1 MSRPDP
7 AETFRQE
14 ARDLLE
20 ALEQAL
26 LDLSE
31 DHGDR
36 ELVDTAFRALHTL
49 KGSGSMSGFDEV
61 AAFVHDF
68 ETAFDR
74 VRKGLAPISDA
85 LVRIALNAKDHVQLL
100 IAEPGVHAAAGMPI
114 LAALHALV
122 AENGVA
128 APPPGDAA
136 MARPAKTVAEDGS
149 ASGWRIR
156 FRLPGDAMAMGTNP
170 LLLLEELRDLG
181 PCEIVADD
189 EAVPPLDDF
198 DPLVIYLGWD
208 VTLRADV
215 PREAIEDVFLFL
227 RDAME
232 LSIDPLA
239 DERAEA
245 GRDGADEP
253 ADVPVERAAP
263 VKAAAASASKSGG
276 ASLRV
281 AAERLDELMDCV
293 GELVIAQARL
303 SQIAGHSQDVGLSSV
318 AEDIE
323 RLAATLRDTTM
334 SVRMVPI
341 GSLFGRFRRLVHD
354 LADDLGKEVQF
365 VTMGEETELDKT
377 MVERLA
383 DPLVHIIRNAIDHGM
398 EKPDKRLADGKS
410 TCGTVRLTAVH
421 SGAEVAISVSDDG
434 AGLNAQR
441 IRAKAE
447 EAGLITPEARLSD
460 HELFQYIFHPGFSTA
475 QEITSISGRG
485 VGMDVVKRAI
495 EGLRGTIELT
505 SKAGEGTKATLRL
518 PLTLAIVEGM
528 LVRVGDGRYAI
539 PLSAVEECLEL
550 PASEVAGTS
559 GRNFLDVRGT
569 LVPYLRLREMFG
581 TDAPPDLHQKVVIVG
596 SGDLRV
602 GLVVDQIIGNAQTV
616 IKSLSRL
623 HAGIG
628 TFSGATILGDGEVAL
643 ILDVAQLVNSAE
655 QQQRRVSGR
664 NLGIAA

>member
-1 MSRPDP
+1 MSGSDP
-7 AETFRQE
+7 ADTFRQE

-26 LDLSE
+26 LDLSQ
-31 DHGDR
+31 DHSDR
-36 ELVDTAFRALHTL
+36 ELVDSAFRALHTL
-49 KGSGSMSGFDEV
+49 KGSGSMFGFDEV
-61 AAFVHDF
+61 ADFVHEF

-74 VRKGLAPISDA
+74 VRKGLAPISEE

-100 IAEPGVHAAAGMPI
+100 VAEPGEHAAAGTPI
-114 LAALHALV
+114 LNALRALV
-122 AENGVA
+122 ADGGGQTGP
-128 APPPGDAA
+128 APTSDVQSESGPSAPDAA
-136 MARPAKTVAEDGS
+136 GWQVRFKLPA
-149 ASGWRIR
+149 
-156 FRLPGDAMAMGTNP
+156 DAIAMGTNP
-170 LLLLEELRDLG
+170 LLLLDELRELG
-181 PCEIVADD
+181 PCEIVANGEDVPTLD
-189 EAVPPLDDF
+189 EL
-198 DPLVIYLGWD
+198 DPLGCHLGWD
-208 VTLRADV
+208 VTLRAAV
-215 PREAIEDVFLFL
+215 PQDAIEDVFLFL
-227 RDAME
+227 RDDME
-232 LSIDPLA
+232 LSIEPLGGDTNA
-239 DERAEA
+239 DQAPSNPA
-245 GRDGADEP
+245 PGAAKSD
-253 ADVPVERAAP
+253 
-263 VKAAAASASKSGG
+263 AASAPRASAAPAANTG

-303 SQIAGHSQDVGLSSV
+303 SQIAAGSQDVGLTGV

-334 SVRMVPI
+334 GVRMVPI

-354 LADDLGKEVQF
+354 LASDLDKKVEF
-365 VTMGEETELDKT
+365 VTTGEETELDKT

-398 EKPDKRLADGKS
+398 EPPEARRAGGKAE
-410 TCGTVRLTAVH
+410 CGKVQITAVH

-434 AGLNAQR
+434 AGLDAER

-447 EAGLITPEARLSD
+447 ESGLIAPDAKLSD

-475 QEITSISGRG
+475 KEITSVSGRG

-505 SKAGEGTKATLRL
+505 SKPGEGTKATLRL

-550 PASEVAGTS
+550 PASEVSGTS

-569 LVPYLRLREMFG
+569 LVPYLRLRDMFG
-581 TDAPPDLHQKVVIVG
+581 TETPADLHQKVVIVG
-596 SGDLRV
+596 SGEQRV

-623 HAGIG
+623 HSSIG

-643 ILDVAQLVNSAE
+643 ILDVAQLVSSAE
-655 QQQRRVSGR
+655 QQQRRAAGR
-664 NLGIAA
+664 HLELAA

>member
-1 MSRPDP
+1 MNSPDP

-26 LDLSE
+26 LDLSQ

-36 ELVDTAFRALHTL
+36 DLVDSAFRALHTL
-49 KGSGSMSGFDEV
+49 KGSGSMFGFDEV
-61 AAFVHDF
+61 AEFVHEF

-74 VRKGLAPISDA
+74 VRKGLAPIGA
-85 LVRIALNAKDHVQLL
+85 ELVRIALNAKDHVQLL
-100 IAEPGVHAAAGMPI
+100 VAEPGAHAAAGAPI
-114 LAALHALV
+114 LTALRALVVQDDGEAALSSQGAGHG
-122 AENGVA
+122 NPGVP
-128 APPPGDAA
+128 APDGAGWHVRFQLPADA
-136 MARPAKTVAEDGS
+136 
-149 ASGWRIR
+149 I
-156 FRLPGDAMAMGTNP
+156 AMGTNP
-170 LLLLEELRDLG
+170 MLLLDELRELG
-181 PCEIVADD
+181 PCEIVAIDD
-189 EAVPPLDDF
+189 NVPALEGF
-198 DPLVIYLGWD
+198 DPLGCHLAWD
-208 VTLRADV
+208 VTLRAEVAQD
-215 PREAIEDVFLFL
+215 AIEDVFLFL

-232 LSIDPLA
+232 LSIVPLEPEMA
-239 DERAEA
+239 PVQSAPSAQTAETQAAPTSRAS
-245 GRDGADEP
+245 
-253 ADVPVERAAP
+253 AAP
-263 VKAAAASASKSGG
+263 VSATAAKAG

-303 SQIAGHSQDVGLSSV
+303 SQIAAGSQDVGLTGV
-318 AEDIE
+318 AEEIE

-354 LADDLGKEVQF
+354 LASDLGKHVEF
-365 VTMGEETELDKT
+365 VTTGEETELDKT

-383 DPLVHIIRNAIDHGM
+383 DPLVHIIRNAVDHGM
-398 EKPDKRLADGKS
+398 ETPEARQAAGKAG
-410 TCGTVRLTAVH
+410 CGTVRISAVH

-434 AGLNAQR
+434 AGLDVGR

-447 EAGLITPEARLSD
+447 ENGLIAPDAKLTD

-475 QEITSISGRG
+475 QEITSVSGRG

-495 EGLRGTIELT
+495 EGLRGSIELS
-505 SKAGEGTKATLRL
+505 SKPGEGTRATLRL

-528 LVRVGDGRYAI
+528 LVRVGHGRYAI

-550 PASEVAGTS
+550 PASEISGTS

-569 LVPYLRLREMFG
+569 LVPYLRLRDMFG
-581 TDAPPDLHQKVVIVG
+581 SDAPADLYQKVVIVG
-596 SGDLRV
+596 SGDQRV

-643 ILDVAQLVNSAE
+643 ILDVVQLVSSAE
-655 QQQRRVSGR
+655 QQQRRAAGR
-664 NLGIAA
+664 HLGIAA

>member
-1 MSRPDP
+1 MSGTDP
-7 AETFRQE
+7 ADTFRQE

-26 LDLSE
+26 LDLSQ
-31 DHGDR
+31 DHSNR
-36 ELVDTAFRALHTL
+36 ELVDSAFRALHTL
-49 KGSGSMSGFDEV
+49 KGSGSMFGFDEV
-61 AAFVHDF
+61 ADFVHEF

-74 VRKGLAPISDA
+74 VRKGLAPISEE

-100 IAEPGVHAAAGMPI
+100 VAEPGEHAAAGTPI
-114 LAALHALV
+114 LNALRALV
-122 AENGVA
+122 ADGGGAGGDDHSPQA
-128 APPPGDAA
+128 ASQGESA
-136 MARPAKTVAEDGS
+136 GS
-149 ASGWRIR
+149 APGAAGWQVR
-156 FRLPGDAMAMGTNP
+156 FKLPADAIAMGTNP
-170 LLLLEELRDLG
+170 MLLLDELRELG
-181 PCEIVADD
+181 PCEIVANGED
-189 EAVPPLDDF
+189 VPPLDEL
-198 DPLVIYLGWD
+198 DPLGCHIGWE
-208 VTLRADV
+208 VTLRAAV
-215 PREAIEDVFLFL
+215 PQDAIEDVFLFL
-227 RDAME
+227 RDDME
-232 LSIDPLA
+232 LSIEPLGGDTDADQAPSDPT
-239 DERAEA
+239 A
-245 GRDGADEP
+245 G
-253 ADVPVERAAP
+253 AA
-263 VKAAAASASKSGG
+263 KSDAASAPRASTAPAANAG

-303 SQIAGHSQDVGLSSV
+303 SQIAAGSQDVGLTGV

-334 SVRMVPI
+334 GVRMVPI

-354 LADDLGKEVQF
+354 LASDLDKKVEF
-365 VTMGEETELDKT
+365 VTTGEETELDKT

-398 EKPDKRLADGKS
+398 EAPAARREAGK
-410 TCGTVRLTAVH
+410 TECGTVQITAVH

-434 AGLNAQR
+434 AGLDAER

-447 EAGLITPEARLSD
+447 ESGLIAPDAKLTD

-475 QEITSISGRG
+475 KEITSVSGRG

-505 SKAGEGTKATLRL
+505 SKPGEGTKATLRL

-550 PASEVAGTS
+550 PASEVSGTS

-569 LVPYLRLREMFG
+569 LVPYLRLRDMFG
-581 TDAPPDLHQKVVIVG
+581 TQTPADLHQKVVIVG
-596 SGDLRV
+596 SGEQRV

-623 HAGIG
+623 HSSIG

-643 ILDVAQLVNSAE
+643 ILDVAQLVSSAE
-655 QQQRRVSGR
+655 QQQRRAAGR
-664 NLGIAA
+664 HLELAA

>member
-1 MSRPDP
+1 MNRSDP

-26 LDLSE
+26 LDLSQN
-31 DHGDR
+31 HGDR
-36 ELVDTAFRALHTL
+36 DLVDSAFRALHTL
-49 KGSGSMSGFDEV
+49 KGSGSMFGFDEV
-61 AAFVHDF
+61 AEFVHEF

-74 VRKGLAPISDA
+74 VRKGLAPISEE

-100 IAEPGVHAAAGMPI
+100 VAEPGEHAAAGTPI
-114 LAALHALV
+114 LTALRALV
-122 AENGVA
+122 ADGGGDT
-128 APPPGDAA
+128 APS
-136 MARPAKTVAEDGS
+136 MAVAEQSEGGEP
-149 ASGWRIR
+149 ASGATGWHVR
-156 FRLPGDAMAMGTNP
+156 FQLPADAIAMGTNP
-170 LLLLEELRDLG
+170 MLLLDELRELG
-181 PCEIVADD
+181 PCDIVALDD
-189 EAVPPLDDF
+189 NVPPLDGL
-198 DPLVIYLGWD
+198 DPLGCHLAWD

-215 PREAIEDVFLFL
+215 SKDAIEDVFLFL

-232 LSIDPLA
+232 LSIEPIASADDP
-239 DERAEA
+239 
-245 GRDGADEP
+245 
-253 ADVPVERAAP
+253 
-263 VKAAAASASKSGG
+263 AASPSDPAPGAGAVETSSSARAPAAKAS

-303 SQIAGHSQDVGLSSV
+303 SQIASGSQDVGLTAV
-318 AEDIE
+318 AEEIE

-354 LADDLGKEVQF
+354 LASDLGKQVEF
-365 VTMGEETELDKT
+365 VTSGEETELDKT

-383 DPLVHIIRNAIDHGM
+383 DPLVHIIRNAVDHGM
-398 EKPDKRLADGKS
+398 ELPDARRAGGKS
-410 TCGTVRLTAVH
+410 ECGTVRLTAVH

-434 AGLNAQR
+434 AGLNAAR

-447 EAGLITPEARLSD
+447 EAGLITPDAKLSD

-475 QEITSISGRG
+475 QEITSVSGRG

-495 EGLRGTIELT
+495 EGLRGSIELT

-550 PASEVAGTS
+550 PASEVSGGS

-569 LVPYLRLREMFG
+569 LVPYLRLRDLFG

-596 SGDLRV
+596 SGDQRV

-643 ILDVAQLVNSAE
+643 ILDVAQLVSSAE
-655 QQQRRVSGR
+655 QQQRRAAGR
-664 NLGIAA
+664 HLGIAA

>member
-1 MSRPDP
+1 MSPDP
-7 AETFRQE
+7 ADTFRQE

-26 LDLSE
+26 LDLSQ
-31 DHGDR
+31 DHGNRD
-36 ELVDTAFRALHTL
+36 LVDSAFRALHTL
-49 KGSGSMSGFDEV
+49 KGSGSMFGFDEV
-61 AAFVHDF
+61 ADFVHEF

-74 VRKGLAPISDA
+74 VRKGLAPISEE
-85 LVRIALNAKDHVQLL
+85 LIRIALNAKDHVQLL
-100 IAEPGVHAAAGMPI
+100 ALEPGEHAAAGTPI
-114 LAALHALV
+114 LNELRALV
-122 AENGVA
+122 SDGGEADGEEQSANA
-128 APPPGDAA
+128 ASPDESDTSAA
-136 MARPAKTVAEDGS
+136 NADG
-149 ASGWRIR
+149 WQVR
-156 FRLPGDAMAMGTNP
+156 FRLPADAIEMGTNP
-170 LLLLEELRDLG
+170 LLLLDELRELG
-181 PCEIVADD
+181 PCEIVASG
-189 EAVPPLDDF
+189 EAVPTLDEL
-198 DPLVIYLGWD
+198 DPLGCYLGWD
-208 VTLRADV
+208 VTLRAAVAQD
-215 PREAIEDVFLFL
+215 AIEDVFLFL
-227 RDAME
+227 REDME
-232 LSIDPLA
+232 LSIEPL
-239 DERAEA
+239 
-245 GRDGADEP
+245 GAD
-253 ADVPVERAAP
+253 ADAAP
-263 VKAAAASASKSGG
+263 SDAAQAAATPDASPARASTAPTANAG

-303 SQIAGHSQDVGLSSV
+303 SQIAAGSQDVGLTGV

-334 SVRMVPI
+334 GVRMVPI

-354 LADDLGKEVQF
+354 LASDLDKKVEF
-365 VTMGEETELDKT
+365 VTTGEETELDKT

-383 DPLVHIIRNAIDHGM
+383 DPLVHIIRNAVDHGM
-398 EKPDKRLADGKS
+398 ETPEARRAAGKAE
-410 TCGTVRLTAVH
+410 CGKVQITAVH

-434 AGLNAQR
+434 AGLNSAR

-447 EAGLITPEARLSD
+447 ENGLIAPDAKLTD

-475 QEITSISGRG
+475 QEITSVSGRG

-505 SKAGEGTKATLRL
+505 SKPGEGTKATLRL

-569 LVPYLRLREMFG
+569 LVPYLRLRDMFG
-581 TDAPPDLHQKVVIVG
+581 TQTPADQHQKVVIVG
-596 SGDLRV
+596 SGEQRV

-623 HAGIG
+623 HSTIG
-628 TFSGATILGDGEVAL
+628 TFSGATILVAL
-643 ILDVAQLVNSAE
+643 TTPFDTS
-655 QQQRRVSGR
+655 
-664 NLGIAA
+664 

>member
-1 MSRPDP
+1 MSPDP
-7 AETFRQE
+7 ADTFRQE

-26 LDLSE
+26 LDLSQ
-31 DHGDR
+31 DHGNRD
-36 ELVDTAFRALHTL
+36 LVDSAFRALHTL
-49 KGSGSMSGFDEV
+49 KGSGSMFGFDEV
-61 AAFVHDF
+61 ADFVHEF

-74 VRKGLAPISDA
+74 VRKGLAPISEE

-100 IAEPGVHAAAGMPI
+100 ALEPGEHAAAGTPI
-114 LAALHALV
+114 LNELRALV
-122 AENGVA
+122 SDGRGADGEEQSPEA
-128 APPPGDAA
+128 ASQEESDASAIDAA
-136 MARPAKTVAEDGS
+136 
-149 ASGWRIR
+149 GWRVR
-156 FRLPGDAMAMGTNP
+156 FKLPADAIEMGTNP
-170 LLLLEELRDLG
+170 MLLLDELRELG
-181 PCEIVADD
+181 PCEIVASGEDVTALD
-189 EAVPPLDDF
+189 EH
-198 DPLVIYLGWD
+198 DPLGRYLGWD
-208 VTLRADV
+208 VTLRAAV
-215 PREAIEDVFLFL
+215 PQDAIEDVFLFL
-227 RDAME
+227 REDME
-232 LSIDPLA
+232 LSIEPLA
-239 DERAEA
+239 PETDAEP
-245 GRDGADEP
+245 EP
-253 ADVPVERAAP
+253 ADTPAEVATADAAGAP
-263 VKAAAASASKSGG
+263 RAASAANAKAG

-303 SQIAGHSQDVGLSSV
+303 SKIAAGSQDVGLTGV

-334 SVRMVPI
+334 GVRMVPI

-354 LADDLGKEVQF
+354 LASDLDKKVEF
-365 VTMGEETELDKT
+365 VTTGEETELDKT

-383 DPLVHIIRNAIDHGM
+383 DPLVHIIRNAVDHGM
-398 EKPDKRLADGKS
+398 ETPEARRAAGKAE
-410 TCGTVRLTAVH
+410 CGKVQITAVH

-434 AGLNAQR
+434 AGLDSAR

-447 EAGLITPEARLSD
+447 ENGLIAPDAKLTD

-475 QEITSISGRG
+475 QEITSVSGRG

-505 SKAGEGTKATLRL
+505 SKPGEGTKATLRL

-569 LVPYLRLREMFG
+569 LVPYLRLRDMFG
-581 TDAPPDLHQKVVIVG
+581 TQTPADLHQKVVIVG
-596 SGDLRV
+596 SGEQRV

-623 HAGIG
+623 HSSIG
-628 TFSGATILGDGEVAL
+628 TFSGATIMGDGEVAL
-643 ILDVAQLVNSAE
+643 ILDVAQLVSSAE
-655 QQQRRVSGR
+655 QQQRRAAGR
-664 NLGIAA
+664 HLELAA

>member
-1 MSRPDP
+1 MSGSDP
-7 AETFRQE
+7 ADTFRQE

-26 LDLSE
+26 LDLSQ
-31 DHGDR
+31 DHSDR
-36 ELVDTAFRALHTL
+36 ELVDSAFRALHTL
-49 KGSGSMSGFDEV
+49 KGSGSMFGFDEV
-61 AAFVHDF
+61 ADFVHEF

-74 VRKGLAPISDA
+74 VRKGLAPISEE

-100 IAEPGVHAAAGMPI
+100 VAEPGEHAAAGTPI
-114 LAALHALV
+114 LNALRALV
-122 AENGVA
+122 ADGGGQTGP
-128 APPPGDAA
+128 APTSDVQGEGGPSATDAA
-136 MARPAKTVAEDGS
+136 
-149 ASGWRIR
+149 GWQIR
-156 FRLPGDAMAMGTNP
+156 FKLPADAIAMGTNP
-170 LLLLEELRDLG
+170 LLLLDELRELG
-181 PCEIVADD
+181 PCEIVANGED
-189 EAVPPLDDF
+189 VPPLDEL
-198 DPLVIYLGWD
+198 DPLGCHFGWD
-208 VTLRADV
+208 VTLRAAVSQD
-215 PREAIEDVFLFL
+215 AIEDVFLFL
-227 RDAME
+227 REDME
-232 LSIDPLA
+232 LSIEPL
-239 DERAEA
+239 DGESDAEV
-245 GRDGADEP
+245 D
-253 ADVPVERAAP
+253 AAP
-263 VKAAAASASKSGG
+263 SDKAQATTAADASAGPRAAAAPAS

-303 SQIAGHSQDVGLSSV
+303 SQIAAGSQDVGLTGV

-334 SVRMVPI
+334 GVRMVPI

-354 LADDLGKEVQF
+354 LASDLDKKVEF
-365 VTMGEETELDKT
+365 VTTGEETELDKT

-398 EKPDKRLADGKS
+398 ETPEARSAAGKAE
-410 TCGTVRLTAVH
+410 CGKVQITAVH

-434 AGLNAQR
+434 AGLDAER

-447 EAGLITPEARLSD
+447 ESGLIAPDAKLSD

-475 QEITSISGRG
+475 KEITSVSGRG

-505 SKAGEGTKATLRL
+505 SKPGEGTKATLRL

-569 LVPYLRLREMFG
+569 LVPYLRLRDMFG
-581 TDAPPDLHQKVVIVG
+581 TQTPADLYQKVVIVG
-596 SGDLRV
+596 SGEQRV

-623 HAGIG
+623 HSTIG

-643 ILDVAQLVNSAE
+643 ILDVAQLVSSAE
-655 QQQRRVSGR
+655 QQQRRAAGR
-664 NLGIAA
+664 HLELAA

>member
-1 MSRPDP
+1 MSGTDP
-7 AETFRQE
+7 ADTFRQE

-26 LDLSE
+26 LDLSQ
-31 DHGDR
+31 DHSNR
-36 ELVDTAFRALHTL
+36 ELVDSAFRALHTL
-49 KGSGSMSGFDEV
+49 KGSGSMFGFDEV
-61 AAFVHDF
+61 ADFVHEF

-74 VRKGLAPISDA
+74 VRKGLAPISEE

-100 IAEPGVHAAAGMPI
+100 VAEPGEHAAAGTPI
-114 LAALHALV
+114 LNALRALV
-122 AENGVA
+122 ADGGGAGGDDHSPQPTSQGESGTSAPDVA
-128 APPPGDAA
+128 GWQVRFKLPADA
-136 MARPAKTVAEDGS
+136 
-149 ASGWRIR
+149 I
-156 FRLPGDAMAMGTNP
+156 AMGTNP
-170 LLLLEELRDLG
+170 MLLLDELRELG
-181 PCEIVADD
+181 PCEIVANGED
-189 EAVPPLDDF
+189 VPPLDEL
-198 DPLVIYLGWD
+198 DPLGCHIGWE
-208 VTLRADV
+208 VTLRAAV
-215 PREAIEDVFLFL
+215 PQDAIEDVFLFL
-227 RDAME
+227 RDDME
-232 LSIDPLA
+232 LSIEPLGGDTDA
-239 DERAEA
+239 DQASS
-245 GRDGADEP
+245 EP
-253 ADVPVERAAP
+253 AVDAAKSDATSTP
-263 VKAAAASASKSGG
+263 RASATPAANAG

-303 SQIAGHSQDVGLSSV
+303 SQIAAGSQDVGLTGV

-334 SVRMVPI
+334 GVRMVPI

-354 LADDLGKEVQF
+354 LASDLDKKVEF
-365 VTMGEETELDKT
+365 VTTGEETELDKT

-398 EKPDKRLADGKS
+398 EAPAARREAGK
-410 TCGTVRLTAVH
+410 TECGTVQITAVH

-434 AGLNAQR
+434 SGLDAER

-447 EAGLITPEARLSD
+447 ESGLIAPDAKLTD

-475 QEITSISGRG
+475 KEITSVSGRG

-505 SKAGEGTKATLRL
+505 SKPGEGTKATLRL

-550 PASEVAGTS
+550 PASEVSGSS

-569 LVPYLRLREMFG
+569 LVPYLRLRDMFG
-581 TDAPPDLHQKVVIVG
+581 TQTPADLHQKVVIVG
-596 SGDLRV
+596 SGEQRV

-623 HAGIG
+623 HSSIG

-643 ILDVAQLVNSAE
+643 ILDVAQLVSSAE
-655 QQQRRVSGR
+655 QQQRRAAGR
-664 NLGIAA
+664 HLELAA

>member
-1 MSRPDP
+1 MNRSDP

-26 LDLSE
+26 LDLSQ

-36 ELVDTAFRALHTL
+36 DLVDSAFRALHTL
-49 KGSGSMSGFDEV
+49 KGSGSMFGFDEV
-61 AAFVHDF
+61 AEFVHEF

-74 VRKGLAPISDA
+74 VRKGLAPISEE

-100 IAEPGVHAAAGMPI
+100 VAEPGVHAAAGTPI
-114 LAALHALV
+114 LTALRALV
-122 AENGVA
+122 ADGGGEA
-128 APPPGDAA
+128 APSAAVAEPEEGDA
-136 MARPAKTVAEDGS
+136 PASCVN
-149 ASGWRIR
+149 GWHVH
-156 FRLPGDAMAMGTNP
+156 FQLPVDAIAMGTNP
-170 LLLLEELRDLG
+170 MLLLDELRELG
-181 PCEIVADD
+181 PCDIVASD
-189 EAVPPLDDF
+189 EHVPTLDGF
-198 DPLVIYLGWD
+198 DPLGCHLAWD
-208 VTLRADV
+208 VTLHADV
-215 PREAIEDVFLFL
+215 SKDAIEDVFLFL

-232 LSIDPLA
+232 LSIEPLTSAQDAAVSPSDPVSG
-239 DERAEA
+239 A
-245 GRDGADEP
+245 GA
-253 ADVPVERAAP
+253 ADVSSGARAPAA
-263 VKAAAASASKSGG
+263 KAG

-303 SQIAGHSQDVGLSSV
+303 SQIAGGSQDVGLTAV
-318 AEDIE
+318 AEEIE

-354 LADDLGKEVQF
+354 LASDLGKQVEF
-365 VTMGEETELDKT
+365 VTSGEETELDKT

-383 DPLVHIIRNAIDHGM
+383 DPLVHIIRNAVDHGM
-398 EKPDKRLADGKS
+398 ERPEVRRAGGKPE
-410 TCGTVRLTAVH
+410 CGTVRIAAVH

-434 AGLNAQR
+434 AGLNAAR

-447 EAGLITPEARLSD
+447 EAGLIAPEAKLSD

-475 QEITSISGRG
+475 QEITAVSGRG
-485 VGMDVVKRAI
+485 VGMDVAKRAI
-495 EGLRGTIELT
+495 EGLRGSIELT

-550 PASEVAGTS
+550 PVSEISGSS
-559 GRNFLDVRGT
+559 GRNFLDVRGA
-569 LVPYLRLREMFG
+569 LVPYLRLRDMFG
-581 TDAPPDLHQKVVIVG
+581 TDAPADLHQKVVIVG
-596 SGDLRV
+596 SGDQRV

-623 HAGIG
+623 HVGIG

-643 ILDVAQLVNSAE
+643 ILDVAQLVSSAE
-655 QQQRRVSGR
+655 NQQRRAAGR
-664 NLGIAA
+664 HLGVAA

>member
-1 MSRPDP
+1 MSGSDP
-7 AETFRQE
+7 ADTFRQE

-26 LDLSE
+26 LDLSQ
-31 DHGDR
+31 DHSDR
-36 ELVDTAFRALHTL
+36 ELVDSAFRALHTL
-49 KGSGSMSGFDEV
+49 KGSGSMFGFDEV
-61 AAFVHDF
+61 ADFVHEF

-74 VRKGLAPISDA
+74 VRKGLAPISEE

-100 IAEPGVHAAAGMPI
+100 VAEPGEHAAAGTPI
-114 LAALHALV
+114 LNALRALV
-122 AENGVA
+122 ADGGA
-128 APPPGDAA
+128 QTGPAPTSDVQSESGPSAPDAA
-136 MARPAKTVAEDGS
+136 GWQVRFKLPA
-149 ASGWRIR
+149 
-156 FRLPGDAMAMGTNP
+156 DAIAMGTNP
-170 LLLLEELRDLG
+170 MLLLDELRELG
-181 PCEIVADD
+181 PCEIVANGEDVPTLD
-189 EAVPPLDDF
+189 EL
-198 DPLVIYLGWD
+198 DPLGCHFGWD
-208 VTLRADV
+208 VTLRAAV
-215 PREAIEDVFLFL
+215 PQDAIEDVFLFL
-227 RDAME
+227 RDDME
-232 LSIDPLA
+232 LSIEPLDGDTDADQAPSDPA
-239 DERAEA
+239 P
-245 GRDGADEP
+245 GAAKSD
-253 ADVPVERAAP
+253 
-263 VKAAAASASKSGG
+263 AASAPRASAAPAANAG

-303 SQIAGHSQDVGLSSV
+303 SQIAAGSQDVGLTGV

-334 SVRMVPI
+334 GVRMVPI

-354 LADDLGKEVQF
+354 LASDLDKKVEF
-365 VTMGEETELDKT
+365 VTTGEETELDKT

-398 EKPDKRLADGKS
+398 ETPEARSAAGKAE
-410 TCGTVRLTAVH
+410 CGTVQITAVH

-434 AGLNAQR
+434 AGLDAER

-447 EAGLITPEARLSD
+447 ESGLIAPDAKLSD

-475 QEITSISGRG
+475 KEITSVSGRG

-505 SKAGEGTKATLRL
+505 SKPGEGTKATLRL

-550 PASEVAGTS
+550 PASEVSGTS

-569 LVPYLRLREMFG
+569 LVPYLRLRDMFG
-581 TDAPPDLHQKVVIVG
+581 TETPADLHQKVVIVG
-596 SGDLRV
+596 SGEQRV

-623 HAGIG
+623 HSSIG

-643 ILDVAQLVNSAE
+643 ILDVAQLVSSAE
-655 QQQRRVSGR
+655 QQQRRAAGR
-664 NLGIAA
+664 HLELAA

>member
-1 MSRPDP
+1 MNRSDP
-7 AETFRQE
+7 ADTFRQE

-26 LDLSE
+26 LDLSQN
-31 DHGDR
+31 HGDR
-36 ELVDTAFRALHTL
+36 DLVDSAFRALHTL
-49 KGSGSMSGFDEV
+49 KGSGSMFGFDEV
-61 AAFVHDF
+61 AEFVHEF

-74 VRKGLAPISDA
+74 VRKGLAPISEE

-100 IAEPGVHAAAGMPI
+100 VAEPGEHAAAGTPI
-114 LAALHALV
+114 LIALRALV
-122 AENGVA
+122 ADGGGES
-128 APPPGDAA
+128 APS
-136 MARPAKTVAEDGS
+136 MAVAEQSESGAP
-149 ASGWRIR
+149 ASGATGWHVR
-156 FRLPGDAMAMGTNP
+156 FQLPADAIAMGTNP
-170 LLLLEELRDLG
+170 MLLLDELRELG
-181 PCEIVADD
+181 PCDIVALDD
-189 EAVPPLDDF
+189 NVPPLDGL
-198 DPLVIYLGWD
+198 DPLGCHLAWD

-215 PREAIEDVFLFL
+215 SKDAIEDVFLFL

-232 LSIDPLA
+232 LSIEPITSA
-239 DERAEA
+239 DNPAA
-245 GRDGADEP
+245 SPSEP
-253 ADVPVERAAP
+253 APGAGAVEASSSARAPAA
-263 VKAAAASASKSGG
+263 KAS

-303 SQIAGHSQDVGLSSV
+303 SQIASGSQDVGLTAV
-318 AEDIE
+318 AEEIE

-354 LADDLGKEVQF
+354 LASDLGKQVEF
-365 VTMGEETELDKT
+365 VTSGEETELDKT

-383 DPLVHIIRNAIDHGM
+383 DPLVHIIRNAVDHGM
-398 EKPDKRLADGKS
+398 ELPDARRAGGKS
-410 TCGTVRLTAVH
+410 ECGTVRLTAVH

-434 AGLNAQR
+434 AGLNAAR

-447 EAGLITPEARLSD
+447 EAGLIAPDAKLSD

-475 QEITSISGRG
+475 QEITSVSGRG

-495 EGLRGTIELT
+495 EGLRGSIELT

-550 PASEVAGTS
+550 PASEVSGGS

-569 LVPYLRLREMFG
+569 LVPYLRLRDLFG

-596 SGDLRV
+596 SGDQRV

-643 ILDVAQLVNSAE
+643 ILDVAQLVSSAE
-655 QQQRRVSGR
+655 QQQRRAAGR
-664 NLGIAA
+664 HLGIAA

>member
-1 MSRPDP
+1 MSGSDP
-7 AETFRQE
+7 ADTFRQE

-26 LDLSE
+26 LDLSQ
-31 DHGDR
+31 DHSDR
-36 ELVDTAFRALHTL
+36 ELVDSAFRALHTL
-49 KGSGSMSGFDEV
+49 KGSGSMFGFDEV
-61 AAFVHDF
+61 ADFVHEF

-74 VRKGLAPISDA
+74 VRKGLAPISEE

-100 IAEPGVHAAAGMPI
+100 VAEPGEHAAAGTPI
-114 LAALHALV
+114 LNALRALV
-122 AENGVA
+122 ADGGGQTGPA
-128 APPPGDAA
+128 PGDEVQSESGPSAPDAA
-136 MARPAKTVAEDGS
+136 
-149 ASGWRIR
+149 GWQIR
-156 FRLPGDAMAMGTNP
+156 FKLPADAIEMGTNP
-170 LLLLEELRDLG
+170 LLLLDELRELG
-181 PCEIVADD
+181 PCEIVANGED
-189 EAVPPLDDF
+189 VPPLDEL
-198 DPLVIYLGWD
+198 DPLACHLGWD
-208 VTLRADV
+208 VTLRAAVSQD
-215 PREAIEDVFLFL
+215 AIEDVFLFL
-227 RDAME
+227 REDME
-232 LSIDPLA
+232 LSIEPL
-239 DERAEA
+239 
-245 GRDGADEP
+245 DGESETEVD
-253 ADVPVERAAP
+253 AAP
-263 VKAAAASASKSGG
+263 SDKAQGTTAADASAGPRAAAAPAS

-303 SQIAGHSQDVGLSSV
+303 SQIAAGSQDVGLTGV

-334 SVRMVPI
+334 GVRMVPI

-354 LADDLGKEVQF
+354 LASDLDKKVEF
-365 VTMGEETELDKT
+365 VTTGEETELDKT

-398 EKPDKRLADGKS
+398 ETPEARSAAGKAE
-410 TCGTVRLTAVH
+410 CGTVQITAVH

-434 AGLNAQR
+434 AGLDAER

-447 EAGLITPEARLSD
+447 ESGLIAPDAKLSD

-475 QEITSISGRG
+475 KEITSVSGRG

-505 SKAGEGTKATLRL
+505 SKPGEGTKATLRL

-550 PASEVAGTS
+550 PASEVSGTS
-559 GRNFLDVRGT
+559 GRNFLDVRGA
-569 LVPYLRLREMFG
+569 LVPYLRLRDMFG
-581 TDAPPDLHQKVVIVG
+581 TQTPADLHQKVVIVG
-596 SGDLRV
+596 SGEQRV

-623 HAGIG
+623 HSTIG

-643 ILDVAQLVNSAE
+643 ILDVAQLVSSAE
-655 QQQRRVSGR
+655 QQQRRAAGR
-664 NLGIAA
+664 HLELAA

>member
-1 MSRPDP
+1 MSASDP
-7 AETFRQE
+7 ADTFRQE

-20 ALEQAL
+20 ALEQSL
-26 LDLSE
+26 LDLSQ
-31 DHGDR
+31 DHGNR
-36 ELVDTAFRALHTL
+36 ELVDSAFRALHTL
-49 KGSGSMSGFDEV
+49 KGSGSMFGFDEV
-61 AAFVHDF
+61 ADFVHEF

-74 VRKGLAPISDA
+74 VRKGLAPISEE

-100 IAEPGVHAAAGMPI
+100 VAEPGEHAPAGDPI
-114 LAALHALV
+114 LDALRALV
-122 AENGVA
+122 ADAGSQAQQSSDGASPAQNDAG
-128 APPPGDAA
+128 APEA
-136 MARPAKTVAEDGS
+136 T
-149 ASGWRIR
+149 GWHIR
-156 FRLPGDAMAMGTNP
+156 FKLPADAIGMGTNP
-170 LLLLEELRDLG
+170 LLLLDELRELG
-181 PCEIVADD
+181 PCEIVASGDD
-189 EAVPPLDDF
+189 VPALDDL
-198 DPLVIYLGWD
+198 DPLECHLGWD
-208 VTLRADV
+208 VTLRAAVAQD
-215 PREAIEDVFLFL
+215 AIEDVFLFL
-227 RDAME
+227 REDME
-232 LSIDPLA
+232 LSIKPLA
-239 DERAEA
+239 ADADADA
-245 GRDGADEP
+245 GRSASNPQSDASPDASATP
-253 ADVPVERAAP
+253 RASAAP
-263 VKAAAASASKSGG
+263 AGNTG

-303 SQIAGHSQDVGLSSV
+303 SQIAAFSQDVGLTGV

-334 SVRMVPI
+334 GVRMVPI

-354 LADDLGKEVQF
+354 LASDLDKKVEF
-365 VTMGEETELDKT
+365 VTTGEETELDKT

-398 EKPDKRLADGKS
+398 EAPEARRAAGKAE
-410 TCGTVRLTAVH
+410 CGKVQITAVH

-434 AGLNAQR
+434 AGLDAER

-447 EAGLITPEARLSD
+447 ESGLIAPDAKLSD

-475 QEITSISGRG
+475 KEITSVSGRG

-505 SKAGEGTKATLRL
+505 SKPGEGTKATLRL

-550 PASEVAGTS
+550 PASEVSGTS
-559 GRNFLDVRGT
+559 GRNFLDVRGA
-569 LVPYLRLREMFG
+569 LVPYLRLRDMFG
-581 TDAPPDLHQKVVIVG
+581 TQTPADLHQKVVIVG
-596 SGDLRV
+596 SGEQRV

-623 HAGIG
+623 HSSIG

-643 ILDVAQLVNSAE
+643 ILDVAQLVSSAE
-655 QQQRRVSGR
+655 QQQRRAAGR
-664 NLGIAA
+664 HLELAA